1 MSISFCQDS
10 VNSGPVL
17 KNTIT
22 SITARRG
29 SLVELPCVANA
40 VPLPQYFW
48 SKDGVSVSAKRNN
61 FSLRGGNLLISE
73 VSVGDSGNYICIA
86 ENHLGKTS
94 LTVRLEV
101 TGAFLDYLRLF
112 IICMTLFSTTIS
124 AH

>member
-1 MSISFCQDS
+1 MDPLETLLLSCLIMNVSFCQES

-17 KNTIT
+17 KNTVT

-48 SKDGVSVSAKRNN
+48 SKDGTTVSANENR
-61 FSLRGGNLLISE
+61 FTLRGGNLVISE
-73 VSVGDSGNYICIA
+73 VSVGDSGNYVCMV

-101 TGAFLDYLRLF
+101 TGVYMD
-112 IICMTLFSTTIS
+112 
-124 AH
+124 